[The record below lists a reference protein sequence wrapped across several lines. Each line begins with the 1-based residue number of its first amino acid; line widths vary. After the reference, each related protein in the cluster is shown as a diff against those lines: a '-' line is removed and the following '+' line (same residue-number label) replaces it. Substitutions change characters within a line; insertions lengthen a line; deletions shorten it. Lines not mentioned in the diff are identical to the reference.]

1 MSGAPA
7 TSDVPEA
14 TGARARTYTR
24 VAIVLHWLIAAAIV
38 MQLVLAWRMQG
49 PRTPETFALIQ
60 LHKSV
65 GITILLLSLAR
76 LAWRLMHPPPPLPES
91 LARWERV
98 LARLTHAALYVIMIG
113 MPLTGWLMVSA
124 SRLAIPTRLY
134 GVVHWPHLPG
144 IAHAPPAVKAAWYT
158 LGLTGH
164 HLLAVGLFVLL
175 ALHVAGALKHQLFA
189 SDEPVFARMAPG
201 ARAGRRLE
209 PRLGLVATA
218 ILAMAGFGWLVSPQP
233 LRTGPRNLPGAS
245 PPAPLQLPLEA
256 PAATLVVTP
265 AVPARPA
272 GASVAAEPAAPIPD
286 PIAWKVAPQSTL
298 SFDTAWSGQPI
309 RGRFDRWTADVAFS
323 PETLDRSHVRVT
335 VDVASAG
342 TGDGERD
349 ASLKS
354 GDWLD
359 ADAHPKA
366 VFTANRFEKTGAETY
381 VAHGSLELRGVRRRV
396 DLPFRLRTLGDTAHV
411 TGRTTIQRSDFGV
424 GRGEWTATDQI
435 PAAVSIVVDLRAQR
449 TDRS

>member
-1 MSGAPA
+1 
-7 TSDVPEA
+7 
-14 TGARARTYTR
+14 
-24 VAIVLHWLIAAAIV
+24 
-38 MQLVLAWRMQG
+38 
-49 PRTPETFALIQ
+49 
-60 LHKSV
+60 
-65 GITILLLSLAR
+65 
-76 LAWRLMHPPPPLPES
+76 
-91 LARWERV
+91 
-98 LARLTHAALYVIMIG
+98 
-113 MPLTGWLMVSA
+113 
-124 SRLAIPTRLY
+124 
-134 GVVHWPHLPG
+134 
-144 IAHAPPAVKAAWYT
+144 
-158 LGLTGH
+158 
-164 HLLAVGLFVLL
+164 
-175 ALHVAGALKHQLFA
+175 
-189 SDEPVFARMAPG
+189 
-201 ARAGRRLE
+201 
-209 PRLGLVATA
+209 
-218 ILAMAGFGWLVSPQP
+218 
-233 LRTGPRNLPGAS
+233 
-245 PPAPLQLPLEA
+245 
-256 PAATLVVTP
+256 
-265 AVPARPA
+265 VPARAA
-272 GASVAAEPAAPIPD
+272 GASVAAEPAAPIPE

-359 ADAHPKA
+359 ADTHPKA
-366 VFTANRFEKTGAETY
+366 VFTASRFEKTGAETY